1 MLQALGHVLP
11 IAVAVALS
19 SVPIMAT
26 ILILLSP
33 NKSRSSLT
41 FLLGWVVGIV
51 LVVVAFTLLARV
63 IPTSSPKQSQVWIG
77 TALVVIGAALVVGAI
92 ALWRRGVGKP
102 SNGVPKWLAAVGS
115 LGPWSAF
122 GLALLLNLRPKAIL
136 LAAAAG
142 LSLRSDSL
150 SVANTAL
157 VIAIYTVISAS
168 AVAIPIVAR
177 MLAPQRTDK
186 WLVGAR
192 KWIAK
197 NNRIVSIL
205 IMILIG
211 VVIFSDGLTRL

>member
-1 MLQALGHVLP
+1 MLVALGHVLP
-11 IAVAVALS
+11 ISVAVALS

-33 NKSRSSLT
+33 NKGRSSLT
-41 FLLGWVVGIV
+41 FLIGWVLGIV
-51 LVVVAFTLLARV
+51 LVVVGLTMLARF
-63 IPTSSPKQSQVWIG
+63 IPTSSPKQSQAWIG
-77 TALVVIGAALVVGAI
+77 TALVVIGAALVTGGIV
-92 ALWRRGVGKP
+92 LWRRSVGKP
-102 SNGVPKWLAAVGS
+102 SNGIPKWLAAVGS
-115 LGPWSAF
+115 LGPWSTF

-150 SVANTAL
+150 SVANTAV

-168 AVAIPIVAR
+168 AVAIPIIARLVAPR
-177 MLAPQRTDK
+177 QTDS

-192 KWIAK
+192 KWVAK

-211 VVIFSDGLTRL
+211 VVILGDGLTRI